1 MNFWASHDSCH
12 RVTDKNYVKLQLLRL
27 NLKLFSIQF
36 LKSGLTLRMLRRVNN
51 AEKSRE
57 DVMSNET
64 VETSV
69 SF

>member
-1 MNFWASHDSCH
+1 MKFWASHDSCD
-12 RVTDKNYVKLQLLRL
+12 RVTDKSYVKVQLIRPY
-27 NLKLFSIQF
+27 LKLFSIQF

-64 VETSV
+64 VGS
-69 SF
+69 